1 MLLGLKTRKVRS
13 KPKKV
18 KGEAAEQR
26 KFFTWL
32 SYKNPYLR
40 RICFAIPNGGSRH
53 FLEAINLKNQGVTP
67 GVPDVF
73 IALPN
78 NRYHG
83 LFIEF
88 KFGRNKTSRKQVEMI
103 TLLKQRGYQVSVC
116 YSSEEAQKALEEYTE
131 ELEDIRDES
140 KDED

>member
-1 MLLGLKTRKVRS
+1 M
-13 KPKKV
+13 

-32 SYKNPYLR
+32 SYNYPYLR

-73 IALPN
+73 IAFGN
-78 NRYHG
+78 NLYHG

-103 TLLKQRGYQVSVC
+103 TLLKQRDYQVSVC
-116 YSSEEAQKALEEYTE
+116 YSSEEAQKALEKYMG
-131 ELEDIRDES
+131 L
-140 KDED
+140 